1 MDNAI
6 ADKVKKTM
14 AAVLEVS
21 AAEITDESSPD
32 TIANWDSVR
41 HMNLVLT
48 LEEEF
53 GIRFDDTAIGEMQN
67 TRLIEIAVTESLA
80 K

>member
-53 GIRFDDTAIGEMQN
+53 GIRFDDTAIAEMQN